1 MFLETQG
8 GLRRLWRR
16 LIPRFKSRVRPRIRL
31 RDPPEFQPTYFDR
44 HVKKA
49 VCTSHLYSNIFSET
63 VEYIT
68 ESGILINI
76 EPESP
81 GHHKTVRLTLSGG
94 IEFLIT
100 SKSFKDSLRFEI
112 VKDFQLSR
120 NVGGILGQV
129 VRPQGNSI
137 TDNFT
142 EIFTFHNFLDFI
154 IRNNEMLITDGK
166 KIISDLVWD
175 NNKNCYEISEW
186 DLPLFLGH
194 QVFDYKT
201 SGLFTTLSNSWF
213 NNMNINLLDLFAPK

>member
-1 MFLETQG
+1 M
-8 GLRRLWRR
+8 
-16 LIPRFKSRVRPRIRL
+16 
-31 RDPPEFQPTYFDR
+31 
-44 HVKKA
+44 
-49 VCTSHLYSNIFSET
+49 
-63 VEYIT
+63 
-68 ESGILINI
+68 
-76 EPESP
+76 
-81 GHHKTVRLTLSGG
+81 
-94 IEFLIT
+94 
-100 SKSFKDSLRFEI
+100 RFEI

-129 VRPQGNSI
+129 VRPQGTF

-142 EIFTFHNFLDFI
+142 ENFTFHNFSDFI

-175 NNKNCYEISEW
+175 SNKNCYEISEW

-194 QVFDYKT
+194 QVSDYKT